1 MLGILTTNDN
11 DVIYFQHRI
20 FLRQNGQI
28 PPQNE
33 ENRNLFCLF
42 HFFHGFAR
50 KAFIYEDLGDLMNI
64 CRFNI
69 RETAF
74 ALVLFHETGT
84 DDTGGDSHGA
94 HTEISNTDGHDPP

>member
-1 MLGILTTNDN
+1 M
-11 DVIYFQHRI
+11 
-20 FLRQNGQI
+20 RQNGQI
-28 PPQNE
+28 LPQNE
-33 ENRNLFCLF
+33 EDRDLFCLF

-64 CRFNI
+64 CFFNI

-84 DDTGGDSHGA
+84 DDTGGDSHSTD
-94 HTEISNTDGHDPP
+94 TEIGDTDRHDPAKRGDGIDVTVAYGEQR